1 MSGPIGRVPRV
12 VDRWRLNG
20 SYPPFLAE
28 HARIYGFVLPA
39 DRDVLAE
46 LCERHFDNPSGGQV
60 RCEPLFG
67 CVLLTFTHIA
77 RLHAEEPPYRNVG
90 WASETEAT
98 FWILAPRMHGFL
110 PVRWTFFA
118 PYIFVDL
125 PWAIG
130 QGREI
135 YGFPKEVG
143 RFECPP
149 VARWYDEPADGPHAD
164 RFTLDTFGTQEFG
177 ASSEFSMLRL
187 LELERFSSSERVRGH
202 FWPRYE
208 DASAGLHRLA
218 KQHSLIRSAVSGIP
232 TLWPPVGHT
241 ILLKQIPAAADGRIA
256 AHQSIVEAG
265 IELRQF
271 RGGGLL
277 HGRYQ
282 LRLRDLASHPI
293 RRDLGLKP
301 DTEPLAAYWMD
312 LDFALQP
319 GVQLYPSAEIE
330 RAHGTGS

>member
-1 MSGPIGRVPRV
+1 MNVPIGRVPRV

-20 SYPPFLAE
+20 SFPPFLAE
-28 HARIYGFVLPA
+28 QARIYGFLLPA
-39 DRDVLAE
+39 DRRVLAE
-46 LCERHFDNPSGGQV
+46 LCERHFDSPSEGRV

-67 CVLLTFTHIA
+67 CVLLTFTRIA
-77 RLHAEEPPYRNVG
+77 RLHAEEQPYSEVG

-125 PWAIG
+125 PWAIS

-135 YGFPKEVG
+135 YGFPKEAG
-143 RFECPP
+143 SFAQPDA
-149 VARWYDEPADGPHAD
+149 ARWHDQPADGPHAD
-164 RFTLDTFGTQEFG
+164 RFTLDAFGTEQFG
-177 ASSEFSMLRL
+177 ADAEFKMQRL
-187 LELERFSSSERVRGH
+187 LEVERVSAAEPARH

-208 DASAGLHRLA
+208 DASAGLHRFA
-218 KQHSLIRSAVSGIP
+218 KQQSMLRSAFAGLP
-232 TLWPPVGHT
+232 LLWPPVGHT
-241 ILLKQIPAAADGRIA
+241 ILLKQLPAAADGRIA
-256 AHQSIVEAG
+256 AHQAIIEAG
-265 IELRQF
+265 IELRKF

-282 LRLRDLASHPI
+282 LHLRDLASHPI
-293 RRDLGLKP
+293 RRDLGI
-301 DTEPLAAYWMD
+301 EPESEALAAYWMD

-319 GVQLYPSAEIE
+319 GVRLHPPVEAE
-330 RAHGTGS
+330 RADGTGR